1 MRTTGPVVRPWVW
14 TLRRRVGPPGGPSVP
29 ATTAREDDVQVD
41 PGIGLAVE
49 TAAPGVRLVRVSGRL
64 DGPGVAA
71 LGRLLDAQRAC
82 GRVPAHLVVDVTG
95 VTEFDGTAV
104 ETLGSLVGGTRG
116 GAVHTHLAG
125 CGGRAELLPLPARR
139 VLLRCSAYPSAEVAV
154 RELAGSREPG
164 GTAGV
169 PAPRRAD
176 THRVDGPGSG
186 ALAARDRVVATGG

>member
-1 MRTTGPVVRPWVW
+1 M
-14 TLRRRVGPPGGPSVP
+14 
-29 ATTAREDDVQVD
+29 QVD

-104 ETLGSLVGGTRG
+104 ETLGSLVGRTRG
-116 GAVHTHLAG
+116 GPCTPTSPGAAAG
-125 CGGRAELLPLPARR
+125 PS
-139 VLLRCSAYPSAEVAV
+139 CSRSRP
-154 RELAGSREPG
+154 AGSCCGAARTRPRRSRSASSRG
-164 GTAGV
+164 PATRRDRRR
-169 PAPRRAD
+169 PAPRGAD
-176 THRVDGPGSG
+176 TPRVDGPGSG
-186 ALAARDRVVATGG
+186 APAARDRVVATGG